1 MYPNNQQSPAPQQQD
16 PYNFIM
22 QSPQK
27 SGPSFTPSSMKARII
42 IVAAGAV
49 LLITLFVIAASIL
62 GSAGKTQQQRYLE
75 IAQKQ
80 TEIVRVSA
88 LADKKAKSLS
98 ARSFAVTTQLAI
110 TSDQKKMSDILAKR
124 GLDPKAQAKVLGLGQ
139 NSKTDAALDEA
150 EKNNRYDETLRQILE
165 TELSNYQ
172 KLVSASAGG
181 ATAAEKQALETA
193 FNNATLLVAKPEKT
207 PRPQVEGAELLDQEA
222 SFFEQNDDEEAQEDD
237 L

>member
-110 TSDQKKMSDILAKR
+110 TSDQKKMSDILAKLGVARRIEAAAFALRR
-124 GLDPKAQAKVLGLGQ
+124 GAVKHVDARPAIAQEPGAVVRLQAGPLA
-139 NSKTDAALDEA
+139 NRAAAARACDAA
-150 EKNNRYDETLRQILE
+150 R
-165 TELSNYQ
+165 
-172 KLVSASAGG
+172 VPC
-181 ATAAEKQALETA
+181 
-193 FNNATLLVAKPEKT
+193 FPVAP
-207 PRPQVEGAELLDQEA
+207 
-222 SFFEQNDDEEAQEDD
+222 
-237 L
+237 